1 MAVDGT
7 LPFEFEGRTYS
18 DIVKLAEAMGMN
30 WQKGRQALFSGKV
43 GDYFKRIDRSIYTN
57 CQNAEQEYHAEPK
70 NGDVIFLKWL
80 CKVKG
85 LKNLYWMGRNFG
97 GVSQITMLLR
107 KGYDAEFNPLLNYMV
122 REQLFSVF
130 VKNSGAD
137 QVKVDN
143 VHYLERC
150 YVKKD
155 SMFNKKNIAQLMYY
169 VLSDTRTF
177 NFEGKTYRRE
187 TDFAKYLQE
196 CADKSRSLLESKID
210 MLFVDQYNLTPA
222 FEGWLINLGKL
233 RELSLWRDKYQ
244 TGLPEDEDEEEF
256 VFQEDVEEQEQA
268 QKQTNEDFSKDIYG
282 FEIDFIKMLTD
293 YPDSLQAPKK
303 FEALLRDLFPEKP
316 LQIYLLLTLYKMD
329 IASAIQNASELD
341 DVFTLRFIKRMK
353 TDFGVKEEFAKWAA
367 SVWCV
372 CYGEKILQK
381 RNRVSVYKVL

>member
-1 MAVDGT
+1 MFGFDKMFDFNRDG
-7 LPFEFEGRTYS
+7 
-18 DIVKLAEAMGMN
+18 
-30 WQKGRQALFSGKV
+30 
-43 GDYFKRIDRSIYTN
+43 N
-57 CQNAEQEYHAEPK
+57 CQNAEQEYHVEAK

-85 LKNLYWMGRNFG
+85 LKNLYWRGRNFG
-97 GVSQITMLLR
+97 GISQITILLR

-150 YVKKD
+150 YLKKD

-196 CADKSRSLLESKID
+196 CADKSRPLLESKID
-210 MLFVDQYNLTPA
+210 MLFVDQYNLMPA

-244 TGLPEDEDEEEF
+244 TGLPEEVDEEEF

-282 FEIDFIKMLTD
+282 FEIDFVKMLTD

-316 LQIYLLLTLYKMD
+316 LQLYLLLTLYKMD

-381 RNRVSVYKVL
+381 RNKVSVYKVL